1 MTDMQ
6 KAEKEITSLT
16 EDEVEVSTE
25 SLGVSRYSGIH
36 LILVTRMKI
45 KVGLGFCRLPK
56 HVVSMAG

>member
-1 MTDMQ
+1 M
-6 KAEKEITSLT
+6 ASLT